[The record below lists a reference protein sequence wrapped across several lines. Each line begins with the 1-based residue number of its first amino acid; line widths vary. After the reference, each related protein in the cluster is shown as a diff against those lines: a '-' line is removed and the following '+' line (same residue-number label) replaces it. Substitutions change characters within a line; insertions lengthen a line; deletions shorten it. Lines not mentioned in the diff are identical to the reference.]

1 MENSNN
7 YIHSKHYKLN
17 LPKNK
22 RPTTKEILNFGQ
34 RNLKKNNCQV
44 NKNYLNIYKFLRTE
58 IIKWQRDLV
67 KLENWQVK
75 YSENWEE
82 EINYDLN
89 QLIFLNDQIR
99 MMPRIIINN
108 LTLKKYRTYDQLI
121 NRKPKDSFK
130 LLTGLTSKMDLNYIM
145 D

>member
-44 NKNYLNIYKFLRTE
+44 NKKYLNIYKFLRIE
-58 IIKWQRDLV
+58 IRKWQKDID
-67 KLENWQVK
+67 KLENWQAK

-82 EINYDLN
+82 EINYNWN
-89 QLIFLNDQIR
+89 QLIFLNDQMR
-99 MMPRIIINN
+99 MMPTEIINH
-108 LTLKKYRTYDQLI
+108 LTLKKYQTYNKLI
-121 NRKPKDSFK
+121 NNKHADNFK
-130 LLTGLTSKMDLNYIM
+130 LSTGLITKMDLNYIM
-145 D
+145 E

>member
-44 NKNYLNIYKFLRTE
+44 NKNYLNIYKFLFNR
-58 IIKWQRDLV
+58 
-67 KLENWQVK
+67 KLN
-75 YSENWEE
+75 
-82 EINYDLN
+82 
-89 QLIFLNDQIR
+89 
-99 MMPRIIINN
+99 NN
-108 LTLKKYRTYDQLI
+108 LIYSHKLI
-121 NRKPKDSFK
+121 YSLP
-130 LLTGLTSKMDLNYIM
+130 TG
-145 D
+145 